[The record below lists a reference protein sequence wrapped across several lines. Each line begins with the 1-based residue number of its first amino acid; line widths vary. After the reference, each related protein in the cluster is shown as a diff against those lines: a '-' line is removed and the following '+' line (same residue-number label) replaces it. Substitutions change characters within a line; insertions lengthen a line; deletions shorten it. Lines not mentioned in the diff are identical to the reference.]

1 MSDHSQSSGSS
12 DSESDDEEYLLSST
26 DENREAMI
34 RRKLLES
41 FYGSSEPDGSQGRSN
56 EQGQGQL
63 PNDTNTN
70 TNTNAADNSK
80 NKKKPSDAA
89 ISNANAN
96 LDSTNFNPSLYT
108 SNLIHN
114 SNTTQILHETNNLSL
129 SIRQLDSTM
138 QTLVYENYSKFI
150 SATDAIRSIGQSVD
164 LSNEGLDRLHSKMQ
178 VVEENTRR
186 LETSLSDKRK
196 QVVEKLKL
204 KRLLTR
210 LTRLVELP
218 VTLRGMQERGEY
230 RFGMRDY
237 LDAMKILTR
246 HTDNFESLKN
256 IEGECGFIVK
266 NMMEEVGLKMWVW
279 CGGDMN
285 GHGNG
290 GAGAGSINRNRSRRR
305 TKAGK
310 SGVLD
315 RFWMSGG
322 RLGAREGK
330 VMDVMPASSVAE
342 MYECAGAMLMYA
354 NACNEQENEDSE
366 DGTGEQEQD
375 LYRVET
381 ILGKLTADECKA
393 MALES
398 ITVYLEGI
406 LEDHAIDVQVANN
419 DHDNARFELSLYPSK
434 FLDSLLEAATLY
446 GITFRSQM
454 IKGDIIVDQTD
465 IPGVD
470 AILLKEYVTMWFG
483 TFLAH
488 VKNVLLEN
496 ALEVNNDSDESKE
509 EDDDEIFISISNEL
523 MKLVQAVR
531 EVASGLALPEVGLDM
546 DVASSLVEEAVGTTE
561 SMVKRRVMQKFKL
574 LRVRVLKECITP
586 FVKNVIEDE
595 ASSGAGDNY
604 IVKCVQSA
612 NITLS
617 DSMQFVDDTIRSIL
631 CGGANGSMS
640 TASLDSEMVKLS
652 VFKNAREFAFWL
664 AAALE
669 SIAGCESTRNNTTM
683 DVRPI
688 TKPDDEAK
696 LQEFEIVL
704 RAVAADAEW
713 EPDGKQ
719 RKDSLDQQLIE
730 ELSGLIYETATDIKI
745 DALTI
750 ALVEMSHIAKRN
762 VSNNINQSIAS
773 CVEDPKSKHEFFRG
787 AKHEQD
793 DIDCDNL
800 ISTRFRLASSRA
812 LAIYSRNNAHE
823 AASTAC
829 HEIAETCS
837 VQSEFFPHGPSDAAI
852 KMLEVTKRV
861 CLDCAAAFGSDT
873 KASAAPDFDVD
884 YRQDM
889 SMTGSLGHS
898 KSGGNAI
905 KSLSLDVARMFTQKV
920 QVYSHPLDTASLSR
934 DFVVAAVM
942 RVACKAWVEQIRQSS
957 FTEFAYR
964 QIQVD
969 VEFLK
974 YLLPHYIS
982 EDSTEIESLQTV
994 LNDIVLNAG
1003 ERCIEMEVVG
1013 VTEYYDEAM
1022 GKVMSPLS
1030 IALGWLKEEDAA
1042 GGRGALDQFVIRKVI
1057 VEESKDEL
1065 NEAE

>member
-1 MSDHSQSSGSS
+1 
-12 DSESDDEEYLLSST
+12 
-26 DENREAMI
+26 
-34 RRKLLES
+34 
-41 FYGSSEPDGSQGRSN
+41 
-56 EQGQGQL
+56 
-63 PNDTNTN
+63 
-70 TNTNAADNSK
+70 
-80 NKKKPSDAA
+80 
-89 ISNANAN
+89 
-96 LDSTNFNPSLYT
+96 
-108 SNLIHN
+108 
-114 SNTTQILHETNNLSL
+114 
-129 SIRQLDSTM
+129 M

-164 LSNEGLDRLHSKMQ
+164 LSNGGLDRLHSKMQ
-178 VVEENTRR
+178 VVEENTTR
-186 LETSLSDKRK
+186 LETSLFEKRK
-196 QVVEKLKL
+196 QVVDKLKL

-256 IEGECGFIVK
+256 IEGECGVIVK
-266 NMMEEVGLKMWVW
+266 NMMGEVGLKMWVW
-279 CGGDMN
+279 CGGNMN
-285 GHGNG
+285 VHVNNG
-290 GAGAGSINRNRSRRR
+290 GGGGGSMAINRSRSRRR

-330 VMDVMPASSVAE
+330 VMDVLPASSVAE
-342 MYECAGAMLMYA
+342 IYECAGAMLMYA
-354 NACNEQENEDSE
+354 NAHNGNDTEQQNEDSE
-366 DGTGEQEQD
+366 DGTETGEQDQDQD

-406 LEDHAIDVQVANN
+406 LEDHAIDVQVTNN
-419 DHDNARFELSLYPSK
+419 DHDNAKFELSLYPSK

-465 IPGVD
+465 VPGVD

-496 ALEVNNDSDESKE
+496 ALEVNNDIDESKE

-574 LRVRVLKECITP
+574 LRVRVVKECITP

-595 ASSGAGDNY
+595 TSLGAGDNY
-604 IVKCVQSA
+604 IVKSVQSA

-631 CGGANGSMS
+631 CGGANGSMA

-652 VFKNAREFAFWL
+652 VYKNAREFAFWL

-669 SIAGCESTRNNTTM
+669 SIAGCESTRNNITM

-688 TKPDDEAK
+688 SKPDDEVK
-696 LQEFEIVL
+696 LQEFENVL
-704 RAVAADAEW
+704 RAVAADQDDQW
-713 EPDGKQ
+713 DPDAKQ

-730 ELSGLIYETATDIKI
+730 ELSVLIYETATDFKI

-762 VSNNINQSIAS
+762 VSKNINQSIAS
-773 CVEDPKSKHEFFRG
+773 CVEDTKSKHDFFRG
-787 AKHEQD
+787 SKHEQD
-793 DIDCDNL
+793 DIDSDNL

-812 LAIYSRNNAHE
+812 LANYSRNNGHE

-837 VQSEFFPHGPSDAAI
+837 VQSEFYPHGPSDAAI

-873 KASAAPDFDVD
+873 KASAVPDFDVD

-898 KSGGNAI
+898 KVGGNAI

-920 QVYSHPLDTASLSR
+920 KVYPHPLDTASLSR
-934 DFVVAAVM
+934 DFVVAAVI
-942 RVACKAWVEQIRQSS
+942 RVACKAWIEQIRQSS
-957 FTEFAYR
+957 FTVFSYR

-1057 VEESKDEL
+1057 VEESKDE
-1065 NEAE
+1065 